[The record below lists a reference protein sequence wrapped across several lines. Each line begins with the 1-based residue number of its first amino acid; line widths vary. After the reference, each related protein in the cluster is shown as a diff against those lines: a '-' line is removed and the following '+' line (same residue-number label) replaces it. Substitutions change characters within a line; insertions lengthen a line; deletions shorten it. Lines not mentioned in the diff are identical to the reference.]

1 MKDVI
6 ELPIIKAF
14 NDWNSV
20 SQVFRSGYGLAFL
33 LVVISF
39 VLIFISNKQLDE
51 NIRHLIDGN
60 EVMTQLETVVSDLKD
75 AETGFRGYII
85 IKDKTF
91 LDPYYA
97 SEKNVNKTLGE
108 LRSMTIGNTSHK
120 MEIQLKID
128 TLNTLIVQ
136 KLGIMKQGMRLFED
150 SGQVLTAS
158 LKSLAYKGKAK
169 MDEIRA
175 LVGRMKNIE
184 RIHIAESNQSYISQ
198 KSTIKVINIVALAIA
213 TMIILYSI
221 IIFNRE
227 NRMKRQAGQQAVF
240 YQKELQ
246 EGAAELKI
254 ANTELM
260 ELKRNEKFLVTGRI
274 ARTIAHEVKNPLTNI
289 HLASEQLKDMVQQ
302 DDESHLLFD
311 MITRNANRINQLVS
325 DLLNST
331 KSAEPKFDRV
341 SINQLLDE
349 ALTMAK
355 DRIELHN
362 IKVEK
367 KYTPDICDVSADK
380 EQIKIAFLNLLVNAI
395 EAMQPDEGILQLR
408 TDNKNN
414 KCVVTIADN
423 GVGMADEDLSKLF
436 EPFFTN
442 KPKGTGLGLTHT
454 QSIILNHKGSIQV
467 TSEKG
472 KGTKFEISLD
482 FA

>member
-1 MKDVI
+1 
-6 ELPIIKAF
+6 
-14 NDWNSV
+14 
-20 SQVFRSGYGLAFL
+20 
-33 LVVISF
+33 
-39 VLIFISNKQLDE
+39 
-51 NIRHLIDGN
+51 
-60 EVMTQLETVVSDLKD
+60 
-75 AETGFRGYII
+75 
-85 IKDKTF
+85 
-91 LDPYYA
+91 
-97 SEKNVNKTLGE
+97 
-108 LRSMTIGNTSHK
+108 
-120 MEIQLKID
+120 
-128 TLNTLIVQ
+128 
-136 KLGIMKQGMRLFED
+136 
-150 SGQVLTAS
+150 
-158 LKSLAYKGKAK
+158 
-169 MDEIRA
+169 
-175 LVGRMKNIE
+175 
-184 RIHIAESNQSYISQ
+184 
-198 KSTIKVINIVALAIA
+198 
-213 TMIILYSI
+213 
-221 IIFNRE
+221 
-227 NRMKRQAGQQAVF
+227 MKRQAGQQAVF

-254 ANTELM
+254 ANTELI

-289 HLASEQLKDMVQQ
+289 HLASEQLKDMVTQ

-349 ALTMAK
+349 ALAMAK

-362 IKVEK
+362 IQVEK